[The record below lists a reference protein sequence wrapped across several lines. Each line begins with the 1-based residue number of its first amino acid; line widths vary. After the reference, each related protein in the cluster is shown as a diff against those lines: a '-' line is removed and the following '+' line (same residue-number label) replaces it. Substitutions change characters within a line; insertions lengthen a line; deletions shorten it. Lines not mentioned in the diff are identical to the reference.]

1 MSYVASPKKY
11 VTQLSIA
18 HILLLTLSNLLV
30 QYPFVLFGYHTTWGA
45 FSYPAIFI
53 LTDLTTRMLGTSVA
67 RIVIFRSMLPALL
80 ISYLLTSYI
89 EGPGLASWHS
99 IHLSPL
105 RIALACFTAY
115 AIGQLLDIHVFQR
128 YRNNSNWWVAPALS
142 STVGNLVDT
151 LFFFF
156 IAFYHSNN
164 PFLSAHWP
172 EIAIVDMFFKI
183 CISFIG
189 FVPIYGMV
197 LNELNCH
204 LNKNTRSGIFSR

>member
-1 MSYVASPKKY
+1 MSQVVSLQKY

-18 HILLLTLSNLLV
+18 HIILLTLSNVLV

-53 LTDLTTRMLGTSVA
+53 LTDLATRMLGARVA

-89 EGPGLASWHS
+89 EGAGLTSWHG
-99 IHLSPL
+99 IHLLPL

-128 YRNNSNWWVAPALS
+128 YRNHLNWWVAPALS

-156 IAFYHSNN
+156 IAFYHSSN

-172 EIAIVDMFFKI
+172 EIATVDMLFKI
-183 CISFIG
+183 CISLIG
-189 FVPIYGMV
+189 FVPVYGMT
-197 LNELNCH
+197 LNALNRY
-204 LNKNTRSGIFSR
+204 LNKSTRSGIFSS